1 MARKLAAILAA
12 DVAGFSRHM
21 EVDEESALAT
31 LEGHRQAAAER
42 VTAFDGRVFA
52 TAGDSLLAEFPS
64 AVQAVR
70 CALEVQ
76 EVVETRN
83 QDLEPERRMH
93 YRIGVHVG
101 DVMVAGEN
109 LYGDGVNVA
118 DRLQGLAPARG
129 VCISEGAYIQVHKV
143 LHLAYRDLGRHTVK
157 GISEPIHVYR
167 VNPADAGAT
176 GGARPRRR
184 RLVVAG
190 LAALV
195 VVLVAAGGLAWWRP
209 WREAPQPVPPREAG
223 PVTAQPRHHFKVGNP
238 AAVEPEDALTIYE
251 RIQDRMAGAY
261 ADSGIDVAA
270 TYQEWRKYTALPYL
284 SEPHGRRYLNNYAN
298 AKAEGYGTFGPI
310 EEMPVGAAIAKD
322 SFEVTKRGDV
332 YTGPL
337 FLMEKMP
344 EGFNAASGDWRF
356 TMIRPNG
363 GVFGRTGGPNG
374 ERVAFC
380 AECHAQVAGESDYLF
395 FPPENVQRRPLRMEP

>member
-12 DVAGFSRHM
+12 DVVGFSRHM

-31 LEGHRQAAAER
+31 LEGHRQAAADC
-42 VTAFDGRVFA
+42 VTTFDGRVFA
-52 TAGDSLLAEFPS
+52 TAGDSILAEFS
-64 AVQAVR
+64 SVVQAVR

-76 EVVETRN
+76 EVVEARN
-83 QDLEPERRMH
+83 QELEPERRMH
-93 YRIGVHVG
+93 YRVGVHVG
-101 DVMVAGEN
+101 DVMVAGDN

-118 DRLQGLAPARG
+118 DRLQGLASAGG

-143 LHLAYRDLGRHTVK
+143 LHLDYKDLGRHTVK

-167 VNPADAGAT
+167 VNAADAGAT

-184 RLVVAG
+184 LLVPGG
-190 LAALV
+190 LAAAVL
-195 VVLVAAGGLAWWRP
+195 LVAVAGALAWWRP

-223 PVTAQPRHHFKVGNP
+223 PATAQPRHHFKVDNP
-238 AAVEPEDALTIYE
+238 AAIAPEDALTIYE
-251 RIQDRMAGAY
+251 RIQDQMASAY
-261 ADSGIDVAA
+261 AASDIPVAA
-270 TYQEWRKYTALPYL
+270 AYQGWRKYTALPYL

-298 AKAEGYGTFGPI
+298 AKAQAYGTFGPI
-310 EEMPVGAAIAKD
+310 AEVPVGAAIAKD
-322 SFEVTKRGDV
+322 SFEVTERGDV

-344 EGFNAASGDWRF
+344 EGFNPASGDWRF

-363 GVFGRTGGPNG
+363 GVFGRTGGPHG

-380 AECHAQVAGESDYLF
+380 AECHARVAEESDYLF
-395 FPPENVQRRPLRMEP
+395 FPPQEVRRRPLRVAP